1 MKQIISA
8 EYVTLGHPDRLC
20 DTIAANLINRIQ
32 KKDGTKSHAA
42 VEVFASDDT
51 VVFGGEVTTTLKIN
65 KSLLKEVLAESFEFC
80 GYYPERRKYF
90 TKSEVYLAKD
100 TKIINKIHAQ
110 SPDIALGT
118 TDKEQNAGFN
128 DQGIFFGAYDG
139 TTKTGQGY
147 AKYIAQAF
155 GDFLFKY
162 TTSGSGNHFFGSDI
176 KTVVTIEVEKDG
188 ITPSEIKH
196 ITVAIPHIRSVDQQ
210 FCLSCVQDQWGK
222 FAEENVDK
230 NVKVDNVQF
239 TVNGTGRYV
248 NHGYHSDASM
258 TGRKLAVNNMGAGPV
273 SSQCQCGG
281 GSYIKPWHASDLL
294 LPKAGDFIAQAVV
307 KMGLS
312 TYANVALA
320 CSIGSHSLDSFEI
333 TGDNKFMK
341 SKEKKLIE
349 KYFREKF
356 EWTPYNIVVNCWD
369 SSFFVDDE
377 DHNNRGDM
385 LSAQLTNFVGD
396 GLPWNTEVESL
407 ISDLNQYL
415 KENE

>member
-1 MKQIISA
+1 MNSIISA

-32 KKDGTKSHAA
+32 KKDGPDSHSA

-65 KSLLKEVLAESFEFC
+65 KKLLKEVLAESFELC
-80 GYYPERRKYF
+80 GYIPARRKYF

-118 TDKEQNAGFN
+118 TDKKDDAGFN

-155 GDFLFKY
+155 GDFLFKKA
-162 TTSGSGNHFFGSDI
+162 FEDMDFGSDI
-176 KTVVTIEVEKDG
+176 KTVVTVKTKKDG
-188 ITPSEIKH
+188 ITPEAIAH
-196 ITVAIPHIRSVDQQ
+196 VTVAIPHVSKLSHEEVENKVGKLWDEFAEGNIEKSVDT
-210 FCLSCVQDQWGK
+210 K
-222 FAEENVDK
+222 
-230 NVKVDNVQF
+230 KVSF

-273 SSQCQCGG
+273 ASQCQCGG
-281 GSYIKPWHASDLL
+281 GSYIKPWHASDFL
-294 LPKAGDFIAQAVV
+294 LPKAGDWIAKCVV
-307 KMGLS
+307 DMGL
-312 TYANVALA
+312 TKFANVALA
-320 CSIGSHSLDSFEI
+320 CSIGSHSLDSFAI
-333 TGDNKFMK
+333 TGDDKFMK
-341 SKEKKLIE
+341 SKEKVAIE
-349 KYFREKF
+349 NYFRNTF
-356 EWTPYNIVVNCWD
+356 TWTPKNIVVNHWGSTLFD
-369 SSFFVDDE
+369 NGKST
-377 DHNNRGDM
+377 GDM
-385 LSAQLTNFVGD
+385 LAAQLSNFVSRD
-396 GLPWNTEVESL
+396 LPWYNTYSL
-407 ISDLNQYL
+407 SETL
-415 KENE
+415 KEVISKEEK

>member
-32 KKDGTKSHAA
+32 RKDGPSSHAA

-65 KSLLKEVLAESFEFC
+65 KKLLKDVLAESFNDC
-80 GYYPERRKYF
+80 GYFPSRRQNFSKP
-90 TKSEVYLAKD
+90 EVYLAKD
-100 TKIINKIHAQ
+100 TKIINKIHSQ

-118 TDKEQNAGFN
+118 TDKKEDAGFN

-155 GDFLFKY
+155 GDFLFNETFTEK
-162 TTSGSGNHFFGSDI
+162 TFGSDI

-196 ITVAIPHIRSVDQQ
+196 ITAAIPHIREVGQDY
-210 FCLSCVQDQWGK
+210 CLAYVKTKWEE
-222 FAEENVDK
+222 FAKKEVDK
-230 NVKVDNVQF
+230 DIKIDNIQF

-248 NHGYHSDASM
+248 SHGYHSDASM

-294 LPKAGDFIAQAVV
+294 LPKTGDWIAKAIVDM
-307 KMGLS
+307 KLS
-312 TYANVALA
+312 KYANVALA

-333 TGDNKFMK
+333 TGDSKFMK
-341 SKEKKLIE
+341 SKEKELIE
-349 KYFREKF
+349 KFFREEF
-356 EWTPYNIVVNCWD
+356 EWTPKNIVINYWD
-369 SSFFVDDE
+369 STFF
-377 DHNNRGDM
+377 NSNLM
-385 LSAQLTNFVGD
+385 YFAQKSNFVNVT
-396 GLPWNTEVESL
+396 LPWYNTSKL
-407 ISDLNQYL
+407 IDDIKRYIE
-415 KENE
+415 KVGE